1 MFFFL
6 LRMCSTH
13 SITERVVEIV
23 GISSLPWNTCSL
35 KVYVNFWPW
44 LYVYTLMNKMAHAG
58 EEMVLFRTKYWMYVF
73 YFIVHLLFIPVLPS
87 SLLLLGI
94 MTLCVFDQMRN
105 ASILGGF
112 NASVKGSPPA
122 MCQYVTVGGG
132 PYTGFYYAV
141 EVSERDGASQAVYFR
156 MIMLC
161 K

>member
-1 MFFFL
+1 MFF
-6 LRMCSTH
+6 S
-13 SITERVVEIV
+13 
-23 GISSLPWNTCSL
+23 
-35 KVYVNFWPW
+35 
-44 LYVYTLMNKMAHAG
+44 
-58 EEMVLFRTKYWMYVF
+58 
-73 YFIVHLLFIPVLPS
+73 FIVRLLFIPVLS

-141 EVSERDGASQAVYFR
+141 EVSKWVSKWEMEQVKLFISE
-156 MIMLC
+156 
-161 K
+161 